1 MADAGIALSVIV
13 PCYNAEKTVE
23 RCVAS
28 LLAQTRDDIEIIC
41 VNDGSRDGTAEI
53 LERLEA
59 EGEGRVHVL
68 TQENAGLWM
77 ARWNGRAL
85 AQGAYLGFIDS
96 DDHVDPTYAEKL
108 LAAAEESGAD
118 IVVSGFDRVDEET
131 GKVLSLDLCQERT
144 PFVVADDPGRTVEV
158 NPAAWNKIYRRELI
172 MNMRGLETPPP
183 ILEDL
188 MMQLLLYLDI
198 QGPIAFVGEPLI
210 HYMVHADSM
219 INTVTWAQV
228 EATYEVLR
236 QVRAHYDEPEVSD
249 EMRAAFDT
257 IAFLHIGVSL
267 NYRLSC
273 GDELPVGEAVKRST
287 AFLDEVAPTWRES
300 PYLRGS
306 YVRTHGASYQR
317 LRLAWHAYR
326 LGLMTPF
333 LSTYRFVTTHFGD
346 IKW

>member
-1 MADAGIALSVIV
+1 MAEVALSVIV

-23 RCVAS
+23 RCVHS
-28 LLAQTRDDIEIIC
+28 LLAQTRDDIEVIC
-41 VNDGSRDGTAEI
+41 VNDGSTDNTAEV
-53 LERLEA
+53 LMRLEA
-59 EGEGRVHVL
+59 ASKGRMRVL

-85 AQGAYLGFIDS
+85 AQGSYLGFIDS
-96 DDHVDPTYAEKL
+96 DDYVASDYAEKL
-108 LAAAEESGAD
+108 LACAEATGAD
-118 IVVSGFDRVDEET
+118 VVVSGFERVDEET
-131 GKVLSLDLCQERT
+131 GKVLGTDLCQERT
-144 PFVVADDPGRTVEV
+144 PFCVAEDPGRTVEV

-210 HYMVHADSM
+210 HYMVHSDSM

-236 QVRAHYDEPEVSD
+236 GVRAHYDEPEVSD

-257 IAFLHIGVSL
+257 IAFLHMGVSL

-273 GDELPVGEAVKRST
+273 GNELKVSEAVRRST
-287 AFLDEVAPTWRES
+287 TFLDSVAPSWRES
-300 PYLRGS
+300 PYLRRS
-306 YVRTHGASYQR
+306 YVRTHGTSYKR
-317 LRLAWHAYR
+317 LRLAWLVYR
-326 LGLMTPF
+326 AGLMTPF
-333 LSTYRFVTTHFGD
+333 LAAYRFAITHFGD